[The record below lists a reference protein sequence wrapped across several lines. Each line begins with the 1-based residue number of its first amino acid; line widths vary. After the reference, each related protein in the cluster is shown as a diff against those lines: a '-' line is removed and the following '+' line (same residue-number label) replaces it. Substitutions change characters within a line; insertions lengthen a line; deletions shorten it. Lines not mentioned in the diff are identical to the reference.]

1 MKYKIAKKCGF
12 GSTFP
17 KGGKGGKGRLFRKI
31 QQIFGSTFPKG
42 GCG

>member
-17 KGGKGGKGRLFRKI
+17 KGGKGGFRKI
-31 QQIFGSTFPKG
+31 QQIFGSTFLKG